1 MPPPRTN
8 HPKGTPQHPKPPK
21 GGSKGGQTGGSTGKP
36 KGGK

>member
-1 MPPPRTN
+1 MTPRVN
-8 HPKGTPQHPKPPK
+8 KPKGTKQAPKPPK